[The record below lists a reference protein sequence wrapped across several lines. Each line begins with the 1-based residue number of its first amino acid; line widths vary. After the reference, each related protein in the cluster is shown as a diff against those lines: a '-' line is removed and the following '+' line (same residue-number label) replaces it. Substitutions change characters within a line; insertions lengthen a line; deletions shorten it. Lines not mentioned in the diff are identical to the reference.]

1 MLAIFRRYLNTW
13 AARLFFLVLVASFGL
28 WGVADVIRNLG
39 AGDGSVATVAGRK
52 IELPE
57 LQEVYRRQ
65 LAQVT
70 RMFGTDVQPTPQIKR
85 AVAEQSLAQL
95 VTQAALDAKVT
106 SLDLASPDDAVR
118 AAVFAIPN
126 FHDASGAFSR
136 PTFENF
142 LRSSGMTEQRFLSLM
157 RNDLGTRQM
166 MEAVRSAADAP
177 ESETRMVFAF
187 QQEKRVADVVEI
199 PFASAL
205 APPPPTEAQLQRW
218 YDNHPE
224 SYRTPELRRIKA
236 VVLSPQTV
244 GRDITVTDDEM
255 RADYAQHQSMYRQP
269 ERRSVSIVEAATEAE
284 VQTLAG
290 QLSDGTDWA
299 GVQKAAQAAG
309 GSAVEL
315 TDATRIEFPSPAL
328 ADTVFAATL
337 NVVSAPAQDG
347 ASWRVV
353 RVTKVTPGTS
363 QTFEEVKDELH
374 TRVAAS
380 KAADLMDDRAN
391 KIEGLLTGGTTLDD
405 LPGDLGLAAVAGT
418 LDAQGNTASGTP
430 APIPGPP
437 ELRPAL
443 LQAAFQAKV
452 GDAPHLVQAPN
463 AADGSQS
470 YYALSVEA
478 ITPPT
483 IKPYEEVAAAVQTD
497 WTQDAVRHE
506 QDEVAAHMLAAVKGG
521 QSLADAAVIAGL
533 PVRRLPPVGRSSPV
547 PGVPAPLVQPLFGM
561 KQGEA
566 TMIEDGDGFM
576 VAVLAEI
583 QTANPDADPVGYGQ
597 MRETLNRAVGDDTEN
612 VFATAVREQAKPR
625 INQAVLGT
633 LTQAAE

>member
-1 MLAIFRRYLNTW
+1 MLAVFRRYLNTW

-39 AGDGSVATVAGRK
+39 AGDGSAATVAGRK

-65 LAQVT
+65 LAQVS
-70 RMFGTDVQPTPQIKR
+70 RMFGAETQPTPQIRR

-95 VTQAALDAKVT
+95 VTQAALDAKVA
-106 SLDLASPDDAVR
+106 DLGLQSPDDAVR

-126 FHDASGAFSR
+126 FRDAAGNFSR
-136 PTFENF
+136 PAFENF
-142 LRSSGMTEQRFLSLM
+142 LRTSGMTEQRFLGLM
-157 RNDLGTRQM
+157 RNDLSTRQLL
-166 MEAVRSAADAP
+166 EAVRSGADVP
-177 ESETRMVFAF
+177 DSETRQVFAF
-187 QQEKRVADVVEI
+187 QQEKRVADAVEL
-199 PFASAL
+199 PFASAPAL
-205 APPPPTEAQLQRW
+205 EAPTDAQLRRW

-224 SYRTPELRRIKA
+224 NYRTPELRRIKA

-244 GRDITVTDDEM
+244 GKDIDVTEEEM
-255 RADYAQHQSMYRQP
+255 RADYAQHQSVYQQP
-269 ERRSVSIVEAATEAE
+269 ERRSVEIVEAPSEAAAR
-284 VQTLAG
+284 TLAG

-299 GVQKAAQAAG
+299 AVQKAAETAG

-328 ADTVFAATL
+328 ADAVFAATENL
-337 NVVSAPAQDG
+337 VSEPALDG
-347 ASWRVV
+347 ASWRIV
-353 RVTKVTPGTS
+353 RVTKVTPGAS
-363 QTFEEVKDELH
+363 RGFDQVKDELRA
-374 TRVAAS
+374 RVAAT

-405 LPGDLGLAAVAGT
+405 LPADLGLAAVAGT
-418 LDAQGNTASGTP
+418 LDAQGNTASGEP
-430 APIPGPP
+430 APIPGPA

-443 LQAAFQAKV
+443 VQAAFQAKP

-478 ITPPT
+478 VTPPAA
-483 IKPYEEVAAAVQTD
+483 KPFEDVAAAVKAD
-497 WTQDAVRHE
+497 WTRDAVRHE
-506 QDEVAAHMLAAVKGG
+506 QDEAAAKVLAAVKGG

-547 PGVPAPLVQPLFGM
+547 PGVPAALVQPLFGM

-566 TMIEDGDGFM
+566 TMIEDNDGFV

-583 QTANPDADPVGYGQ
+583 QAADPDSDPVGYGK
-597 MRETLNRAVGDDTEN
+597 MRETLSRAVGDDAEN
-612 VFATAVREQAKPR
+612 VFAAAVRDRAKPR
-625 INQAVLGT
+625 VNQAVVDSLA
-633 LTQAAE
+633 QAE

>member
-39 AGDGSVATVAGRK
+39 AGDGSVATVAGTK

-95 VTQAALDAKVT
+95 VTQAALDARVA
-106 SLDLASPDDAVR
+106 SLGLASPDDAVR

-142 LRSSGMTEQRFLSLM
+142 LRTSGMTEQRFLSLM
-157 RNDLGTRQM
+157 RNDLGVRQL
-166 MEAVRSAADAP
+166 MEAVRSGADAP
-177 ESETRMVFAF
+177 EVETRQVFAF
-187 QQEKRVADVVEI
+187 QQEKRVADTVEL
-199 PFASAL
+199 PFASAP
-205 APPPPTEAQLQRW
+205 APPAPTEAQLQRW

-244 GRDITVTDDEM
+244 GRDIDVTDAEM
-255 RADYAQHQSMYRQP
+255 RADYAQHQSIYQQP
-269 ERRSVSIVEAATEAE
+269 ERRSVEIVEAPTDAVAR
-284 VQTLAG
+284 TLAG

-299 GVQKAAQAAG
+299 EVQKAAQAAG

-328 ADTVFAATL
+328 ADTVFAATE
-337 NVVSAPAQDG
+337 NVVSEPAQDG

-363 QTFEEVKDELH
+363 RTFDEVKDELRA
-374 TRVAAS
+374 RVAAN

-391 KIEGLLTGGTTLDD
+391 KIQGLLTAGTTLDD

-443 LQAAFQAKV
+443 VQAAFQAKV
-452 GDAPHLVQAPN
+452 GDAPNLVQAPN

-478 ITPPT
+478 ITPPAT
-483 IKPYEEVAAAVQTD
+483 KPYDEVATAVAADLTR
-497 WTQDAVRHE
+497 DATRHE
-506 QDEVAAHMLAAVKGG
+506 QDEAAAHLLAAVKGG
-521 QSLADAAVIAGL
+521 QSLSDAAVIAGL
-533 PVRRLPPVGRSSPV
+533 PVHRLPPVGRSSPV
-547 PGVPAPLVQPLFGM
+547 PGVPAGLVQPLFGM

-566 TMIEDGDGFM
+566 TMIENADGFT

-583 QTANPDADPVGYGQ
+583 QAANPDADPVGYGQ
-597 MRETLNRAVGDDTEN
+597 MRETLNRAVGDDAEN
-612 VFATAVREQAKPR
+612 VFASSVRNEAKPR
-625 INQAVLGT
+625 VNQAVLDS

>member
-52 IELPE
+52 IEMPE

-95 VTQAALDAKVT
+95 VTQAALDAKVA

-187 QQEKRVADVVEI
+187 QQEKRAADVVEI
-199 PFASAL
+199 PFANAP

-244 GRDITVTDDEM
+244 GRDINVTDDEM
-255 RADYAQHQSMYRQP
+255 RADYAQHQSLYRQP
-269 ERRSVSIVEAATEAE
+269 ERRSVSIVEAPTEAA

-328 ADTVFAATL
+328 ADTVFAATA

-363 QTFEEVKDELH
+363 RTFEEVKDELH

-418 LDAQGNTASGTP
+418 LDAQGDTASGAP

-443 LQAAFQAKV
+443 LQATFQAKV
-452 GDAPHLVQAPN
+452 GDTPHLVQAPN

-478 ITPPT
+478 ITPPVT
-483 IKPYEEVAAAVQTD
+483 KPYEEVAAAVETD
-497 WTQDAVRHE
+497 WTRDAVRHE

-566 TMIEDGDGFM
+566 TIIEDGDGFV

-597 MRETLNRAVGDDTEN
+597 MRETLNRAVGDDSEN

-625 INQAVLGT
+625 INQAVLDS